1 MSTTVVLT
9 RAIGA
14 FVATNLDGLVLLAV
28 LFSVRRGARAGPRH
42 AVVAGTFLGFA
53 ALVALSAAIA
63 TALSGVSTHWF
74 ALFGVVPLAVGM
86 WGLVRLAIRASTET
100 QPMLAG
106 AGVMT
111 VATLTVASGGDN
123 VSVYVPLF
131 RQLDLAGALLTV
143 AVFLVLLPLWCA
155 LGATIAGRT
164 RVVDLVERAGQIAV
178 PVVFVAVGVLVLT
191 SLLH

>member
-63 TALSGVSTHWF
+63 TALSGVSTRWF

-86 WGLVRLAIRASTET
+86 WGLVRLAIRASAEP

-131 RQLDLAGALLTV
+131 RQTDLAAALLTV

-155 LGATIAGRT
+155 LGAAIAGRT